1 VSFRRDK
8 TTARKWQAWVQAHE
22 DELVACGVPREVFA
36 DELTWWLFVDHGYH
50 PPVSNAR
57 DVRFN
62 VSDLTAE
69 QQERLYQF
77 LDAVLSEN
85 AKGHSSSLWSYLHFR
100 FGKRDVPSD
109 ELP

>member
-8 TTARKWQAWVQAHE
+8 AAAREWQSWVRAHE
-22 DELVACGVPREVFA
+22 GELLACGVPREVWA

-69 QQERLYQF
+69 QQERLYRF
-77 LDAVLSEN
+77 LDATLPEQRH
-85 AKGHSSSLWSYLHFR
+85 GYSLWSYLNFR
-100 FGKRDVPSD
+100 FGKRDEPTD
-109 ELP
+109 